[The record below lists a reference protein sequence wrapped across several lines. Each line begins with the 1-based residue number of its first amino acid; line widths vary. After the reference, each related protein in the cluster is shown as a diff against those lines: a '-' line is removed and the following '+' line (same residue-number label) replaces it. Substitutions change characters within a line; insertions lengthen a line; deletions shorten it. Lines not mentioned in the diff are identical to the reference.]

1 MDLTQYKK
9 AWENQPEEKNKV
21 SAIEIYKMTQA
32 KSTSI
37 VKWIFIIGLL
47 EFVVLNSLV
56 FFIDIDQAHE
66 EYDKIG
72 LKRFIIISEIVAYCV
87 AFFFIVRFYINY
99 RNINTADSTKILM
112 SKILKTRKT
121 VRQYVLFNLSYM
133 FIIIVVVA
141 ISFVKVNMETI
152 PDDRFALLIAFF
164 ILGGLA
170 ILTVIWLFYQ
180 LLYGFLLKKLKR
192 NYKELSNLEIK

>member
-21 SAIEIYKMTQA
+21 SALEIYKMTQA

-72 LKRFIIISEIVAYCV
+72 LKKFIIASEIVAYCV
-87 AFFFIVRFYINY
+87 AIFFIVRFYINY
-99 RNINTADSTKILM
+99 RTINTADSTKILM